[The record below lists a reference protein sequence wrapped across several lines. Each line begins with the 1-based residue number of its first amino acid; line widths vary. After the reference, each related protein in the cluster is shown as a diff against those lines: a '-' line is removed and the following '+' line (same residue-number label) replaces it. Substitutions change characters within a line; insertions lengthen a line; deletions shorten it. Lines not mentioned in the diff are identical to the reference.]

1 MFQKILVAVDGSQIS
16 ETAFEEALDL
26 AKTAKASMMLM
37 HVMSGDAQENI
48 IPPSMLIH
56 YYPVVSEELTQRYRE
71 QWDNAVNRGMTML
84 QSLAHQAA
92 LAGVEAEF
100 TQNIGEPGQLI
111 CEMAEDWGADLII
124 MGRRGHSGLS
134 ELLLGSVSNYV
145 VHHSPCSVLTIQ
157 KVKNHDEK
165 KAVLTVE
172 KQEEQKSD

>member
-16 ETAFEEALDL
+16 NTAFEEALEL
-26 AKTAKASMMLM
+26 AKKTGATLMLM
-37 HVMSGDAQENI
+37 HVMSDSNQENLL
-48 IPPSMLIH
+48 PPSLLIH

-71 QWDNAVNRGMTML
+71 QWETAINRGVTML
-84 QSLAHQAA
+84 QSLVHQAS
-92 LAGVEAEF
+92 LVGVEAGF
-100 TQNIGEPGQLI
+100 TQNIGTPGQLI

-157 KVKNHDEK
+157 SVENKNKEK
-165 KAVLTVE
+165 FEMELGKTE
-172 KQEEQKSD
+172 